1 MNTFTLNGKE
11 YRTKAFDF
19 NLICD
24 LEDQGVH
31 MEQAA
36 NKPLSMM
43 RAYFGICADLD
54 LEQAGKEIASHMEK
68 GGTMDELGE
77 AMGREIEESDFFRS
91 ISQTTPKETGKKP
104 EKEKK

>member
-11 YRTKAFDF
+11 YKAKAFDF

-43 RAYFGICADLD
+43 RAYFGICAGLD
-54 LEQAGKEIASHMEK
+54 REQAGKEIASHMEK

-77 AMGREIEESDFFRS
+77 AMGKEIEESDFFRS
-91 ISQTTPKETGKKP
+91 ISQTAPQETGETP
-104 EKEKK
+104 EKEKE

>member
-11 YRTKAFDF
+11 YKTKAFDF

-31 MEQAA
+31 LEQAGK
-36 NKPLSMM
+36 KPLSMM
-43 RAYFGICADLD
+43 RAYFGLCAGLD
-54 LEQAGKEIASHMEK
+54 RDQAGKEIASHMEK

-77 AMGREIEESDFFRS
+77 VMGKEIEESDFFRS
-91 ISQTTPKETGKKP
+91 ISQTASQKASEDPKE
-104 EKEKK
+104 EKA